1 MLLKFTKKY
10 IVIDEAKV
18 CLNINHNIH
27 VYDFLL
33 TIDAMQITRAAE
45 CPQIQ

>member
-1 MLLKFTKKY
+1 MLLKFTKN

-27 VYDFLL
+27 FYNFLL
-33 TIDAMQITRAAE
+33 TIDAMQNLI
-45 CPQIQ
+45 